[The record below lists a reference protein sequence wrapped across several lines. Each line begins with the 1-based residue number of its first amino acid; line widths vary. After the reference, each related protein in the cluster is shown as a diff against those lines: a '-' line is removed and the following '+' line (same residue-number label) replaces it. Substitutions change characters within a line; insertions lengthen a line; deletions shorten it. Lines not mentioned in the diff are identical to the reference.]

1 MTAIELA
8 KYIDQ
13 TATYHGVAG
22 LVIEVTVIDAR
33 VSWGQVQLQ
42 IQPTRPQNASGS
54 KWVNSDS
61 IMVPGL
67 S

>member
-8 KYIDQ
+8 KYIGHG
-13 TATYHGVAG
+13 TYHGVPG
-22 LVIEVTVIDAR
+22 LVIEVKIVDAR

-42 IQPTRPQNASGS
+42 IQPTRPQHASGS
-54 KWVNSDS
+54 KWVQADS
-61 IMVPGL
+61 VMVPGL

>member
-8 KYIDQ
+8 KYIGQ
-13 TATYHGVAG
+13 TGAYHGVPG

-61 IMVPGL
+61 VML